1 MYNLLKLYDVQ
12 VPSEDLVLHED
23 LHDRR
28 DEYKKE
34 TDSAQAFRETR
45 LPEMVVAV
53 EANISKLQ
61 ESVAAVVS
69 RLDDPMLVQDDLYT
83 DPDKALAELA
93 VLGARLE
100 SADQLAKTYGGYQKM
115 FAVSTF
121 DQSEIDAGND
131 KFNTIKK
138 MWETVKLWTDKYE
151 LWMQSEF
158 TELQVEEIA
167 KEVDMIFKD
176 SYALKKVR
184 WRVCAYAVCVY

>member
-1 MYNLLKLYDVQ
+1 
-12 VPSEDLVLHED
+12 
-23 LHDRR
+23 
-28 DEYKKE
+28 
-34 TDSAQAFRETR
+34 
-45 LPEMVVAV
+45 
-53 EANISKLQ
+53 
-61 ESVAAVVS
+61 
-69 RLDDPMLVQDDLYT
+69 MLVQDDLYT